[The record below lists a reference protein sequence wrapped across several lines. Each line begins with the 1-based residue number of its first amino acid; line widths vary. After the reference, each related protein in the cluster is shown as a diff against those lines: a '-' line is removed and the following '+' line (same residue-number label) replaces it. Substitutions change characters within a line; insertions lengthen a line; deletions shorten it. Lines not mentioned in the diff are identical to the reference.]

1 MDANDATRAS
11 DAPLVGRDLRL
22 RRLRWLLR
30 VSHPARIVEVVRDSG
45 PWMALALFPFL
56 AAATFDALGWRR
68 LMGVLDLRPAFFE
81 VLRVRISLEALILT
95 LPGGAVIAEST
106 APAMLAAR
114 CDMPVRDAVVAVA
127 ARRWIT
133 LRANAIY
140 LAAGAVLGF
149 GALQAASQR
158 LISRSGLGVVALLL
172 PLVPLSLSFL
182 LEGTLSRGSFAHAL
196 HRRLSHLPGSAGR
209 WFARREAA
217 FAAVDEDFQR
227 FGHGGSAVWP
237 ATAAYL
243 AAWTLESVE
252 TWAILKLLGA
262 QVPFLT
268 ALAFEPALS
277 LLRSAAFFVPAGL
290 GAQDLGYVAFLGGGP
305 LAFAFVA
312 VKRLKE
318 MFWAAIGW
326 ALLVLGRT
334 GKSAAPESGTAEAC
348 A

>member
-1 MDANDATRAS
+1 MQRAR
-11 DAPLVGRDLRL
+11 PTLRWL
-22 RRLRWLLR
+22 AAIFGFAAFAWLLR